1 MRDMVL
7 WRSTV
12 LRRLTIRVILWG
24 VIGLLGALMVGSQAL
39 DGWRDWQQREASQ
52 QVTALAHAD
61 SRLFSLV
68 SDVRVERGIV
78 LTLLLS
84 SGAATED
91 RLRRIREIRASID
104 TRLGE
109 VRERLSLIGG
119 VEPAAVLLGQI
130 AQELPPLR
138 RRIDTMLR
146 DPDSGVAEVRWV
158 DQEMMRVVGTLSRA
172 EQQLTAQLLALA
184 PATNPMLMLKQA
196 VWMARQSA
204 GEAASTLHG
213 AMVQQRA
220 LTPAELRQMIGKQGE
235 AMANWALVREIASR
249 SETAREVRDALAG
262 LGTSFPEDYLAR
274 YQRKADELAAG
285 QTGTD
290 AAEFQD
296 RGSADLVRATGVAL
310 AALKAIN
317 DMAGE
322 ISRQAAAQLVGI
334 AVLMGAAVLL
344 MLGGLLVVSRRVTR
358 PLVAMTDALQNLAA
372 GQLELSVPG
381 LGRQDEIGRM
391 AASAEVFRES
401 MVTARRLQEER
412 AAAHRAEQR
421 RAEMLGQVVRGF
433 EGQVGEMVGMLSAA
447 STELEATAKGMS
459 ATARGTNEQAARVS
473 VAAGDASQGVQTVAA
488 AAEEL
493 SASIQEISR
502 QVMQASAVTSRAVE
516 GARRTD
522 ETMRALAESSGRIGD
537 VVRLIA
543 DIAGQTNL
551 LALNATIE
559 AARAGDAGK
568 GFAVVASEVKNLAS
582 QTARATEEI
591 GQQIAQVQAATQ
603 GAVGAIE
610 EITRT
615 IGEVSEAT
623 VTIAAAVEEQT
634 AATAEIARTVQQ
646 TAHSTEVVTVSIGS
660 VSQSAQ
666 TTGQS
671 AGEVLTAA
679 GELSQQS
686 ERLRQQVLD
695 FVEKVRAA

>member
-1 MRDMVL
+1 M
-7 WRSTV
+7 
-12 LRRLTIRVILWG
+12 LRRLSMKSVLGGTICVLGMLTIGTSVPDVWGGWTRRDNAIRVAEL
-24 VIGLLGALMVGSQAL
+24 S
-39 DGWRDWQQREASQ
+39 R
-52 QVTALAHAD
+52 AD
-61 SRLFSLV
+61 AALFSALNEA
-68 SDVRVERGIV
+68 RVERST
-78 LTLLLS
+78 TL
-84 SGAATED
+84 AAM
-91 RLRRIREIRASID
+91 IRPGQAD
-104 TRLGE
+104 E
-109 VRERLSLIGG
+109 V
-119 VEPAAVLLGQI
+119 A
-130 AQELPPLR
+130 R
-138 RRIDTMLR
+138 RRIAER
-146 DPDSGVAEVRWV
+146 RASGEEA
-158 DQEMMRVVGTLSRA
+158 MGAALASLSRA
-172 EQQLTAQLLALA
+172 EGTAGLIEALRQNRESMGALRARLDASLNQEVSDAAAIQEATRATLAYTEVLSRADAQIMGMIREAA
-184 PATNPMLMLKQA
+184 PELGQVMTLKQA
-196 VWMARQSA
+196 IWSAR
-204 GEAASTLHG
+204 
-213 AMVQQRA
+213 
-220 LTPAELRQMIGKQGE
+220 
-235 AMANWALVREIASR
+235 
-249 SETAREVRDALAG
+249 
-262 LGTSFPEDYLAR
+262 
-274 YQRKADELAAG
+274 LAAG
-285 QTGTD
+285 QIGGLNETLLAAGRAPTSKEAADIAEWHGRVRGNWDQVLDIAARPGTPEAVRQALLPLREAFPD
-290 AAEFQD
+290 SFLARQREIDGDLTAGRQAMPLATFQQRSSD
-296 RGSADLVRATGVAL
+296 DVTAVSGVAL
-310 AALKAIN
+310 VAL
-317 DMAGE
+317 
-322 ISRQAAAQLVGI
+322 RQLVARAEARAEEAGVTL
-334 AVLMGAAVLL
+334 AVNVMLL
-344 MLGGLLVVSRRVTR
+344 LLALVVTLGGLFLVLRRVIA
-358 PLVAMTDALQNLAA
+358 PIGAMTGAMRR
-372 GQLELSVPG
+372 LSVGELEVEIPG
-381 LGRQDEIGRM
+381 LGRQDEIGCM
-391 AASAEVFRES
+391 AGALEVFRGS
-401 MVTARRLQEER
+401 MVTARRLQEEQE
-412 AAAHRAEQR
+412 AAHRAEQR

-447 STELEATAKGMS
+447 STELEATAQGMS
-459 ATARGTNEQAARVS
+459 ATARGTDEQAARVS

-568 GFAVVASEVKNLAS
+568 GFAVVASEVKNLAA

-603 GAVGAIE
+603 GAVGAIG

-646 TAHSTEVVTVSIGS
+646 TAQSTEVVTVSIGS

-666 TTGQS
+666 ETGQS

-679 GELSQQS
+679 GELSQRS

>member
-1 MRDMVL
+1 MLQRLSVKSVLGGTICVLGVLMIGTSIQNVWGGWTRRDGAIQVAEL
-7 WRSTV
+7 SRADAAVFRALNEARVERSTI
-12 LRRLTIRVILWG
+12 LAAMIRPGQADAEARRRIAERRASG
-24 VIGLLGALMVGSQAL
+24 EEALGAALASLAQAEGTAGLIEALRQNRDSMATLRARFDASLSQEVRDTAAIQEATRTTLAYTEAL
-39 DGWRDWQQREASQ
+39 GRADSQIAAMIREASP
-52 QVTALAHAD
+52 
-61 SRLFSLV
+61 
-68 SDVRVERGIV
+68 E
-78 LTLLLS
+78 
-84 SGAATED
+84 
-91 RLRRIREIRASID
+91 
-104 TRLGE
+104 
-109 VRERLSLIGG
+109 
-119 VEPAAVLLGQI
+119 LGQVM
-130 AQELPPLR
+130 
-138 RRIDTMLR
+138 T
-146 DPDSGVAEVRWV
+146 
-158 DQEMMRVVGTLSRA
+158 
-172 EQQLTAQLLALA
+172 
-184 PATNPMLMLKQA
+184 LKQA
-196 VWMARQSA
+196 IWSAR
-204 GEAASTLHG
+204 
-213 AMVQQRA
+213 
-220 LTPAELRQMIGKQGE
+220 
-235 AMANWALVREIASR
+235 
-249 SETAREVRDALAG
+249 
-262 LGTSFPEDYLAR
+262 
-274 YQRKADELAAG
+274 LAAG
-285 QTGTD
+285 QIGGLNETLLAAGRAPTPQEAGDIAEWHGRVRGAWDQVLDIAAQPGTPEAVRQALQPLREAFPD
-290 AAEFQD
+290 GFLARQREVDGNLAAGRPAMPLATFQQRSGD
-296 RGSADLVRATGVAL
+296 DVTAVSGVAL
-310 AALKAIN
+310 VALRELVARAEAR
-317 DMAGE
+317 AGE
-322 ISRQAAAQLVGI
+322 AGVTL
-334 AVLMGAAVLL
+334 AVSITLLLLTLAVT
-344 MLGGLLVVSRRVTR
+344 LGGLLLVLRRVIT
-358 PLVAMTDALQNLAA
+358 PIGAMTGTMQRLSA
-372 GQLELSVPG
+372 GELEVEIPG

-391 AASAEVFRES
+391 AGALEVFRES

>member
-1 MRDMVL
+1 M
-7 WRSTV
+7 
-12 LRRLTIRVILWG
+12 LRRLSMKSVLGGTICVLGVLTIGTSVPDVWGGWTRRDNAIRVAEL
-24 VIGLLGALMVGSQAL
+24 S
-39 DGWRDWQQREASQ
+39 R
-52 QVTALAHAD
+52 AD
-61 SRLFSLV
+61 AALFSALNEA
-68 SDVRVERGIV
+68 RVERST
-78 LTLLLS
+78 TL
-84 SGAATED
+84 AAM
-91 RLRRIREIRASID
+91 IRPGQAD
-104 TRLGE
+104 E
-109 VRERLSLIGG
+109 V
-119 VEPAAVLLGQI
+119 A
-130 AQELPPLR
+130 R
-138 RRIDTMLR
+138 RRIAER
-146 DPDSGVAEVRWV
+146 RASGEEAL
-158 DQEMMRVVGTLSRA
+158 GAALASLSRA
-172 EQQLTAQLLALA
+172 EGTTGLIKALRQNRESMGALRARLDASLNQEVSDAAAIQEATRATLAYTEALSRADAQIMGMIREAA
-184 PATNPMLMLKQA
+184 PELGQVMTLKQA
-196 VWMARQSA
+196 IWSAR
-204 GEAASTLHG
+204 
-213 AMVQQRA
+213 
-220 LTPAELRQMIGKQGE
+220 
-235 AMANWALVREIASR
+235 
-249 SETAREVRDALAG
+249 
-262 LGTSFPEDYLAR
+262 
-274 YQRKADELAAG
+274 LAAG
-285 QTGTD
+285 QIGGLNETLLAAGRAPTSKEAADIAEWHGRVRGNWDQVLDIAARPGTPEAVRQALLPLREAFPD
-290 AAEFQD
+290 SFLARQREIDGDLAAGRQAMPLATFQQRSSD
-296 RGSADLVRATGVAL
+296 DVTAVSGVAL
-310 AALKAIN
+310 VAL
-317 DMAGE
+317 
-322 ISRQAAAQLVGI
+322 RQLVARAEEAGVTL
-334 AVLMGAAVLL
+334 AVNVMLL
-344 MLGGLLVVSRRVTR
+344 LLALVVTLGGLFLVLRRVIA
-358 PLVAMTDALQNLAA
+358 PIGAMTGAMRR
-372 GQLELSVPG
+372 LSVGELEVEIPG
-381 LGRQDEIGRM
+381 LGRQDEIGCM
-391 AASAEVFRES
+391 AGALEVFRGS
-401 MVTARRLQEER
+401 MVTARRLQEEQE
-412 AAAHRAEQR
+412 AAHRAEQR

-447 STELEATAKGMS
+447 STELEATAQGMS
-459 ATARGTNEQAARVS
+459 ATARGTDEQAARVS

-568 GFAVVASEVKNLAS
+568 GFAVVASEVKNLAA

-603 GAVGAIE
+603 GAVGAIG

-646 TAHSTEVVTVSIGS
+646 TAQSTEVVTVSIGS

-666 TTGQS
+666 ETGQS

-679 GELSQQS
+679 GELSQRS

>member
-1 MRDMVL
+1 MKSVL
-7 WRSTV
+7 GGTICV
-12 LRRLTIRVILWG
+12 LGVLTIGTSVPDVWGGWTRRENAIRVAEL
-24 VIGLLGALMVGSQAL
+24 S
-39 DGWRDWQQREASQ
+39 R
-52 QVTALAHAD
+52 AD
-61 SRLFSLV
+61 AALFSALNEA
-68 SDVRVERGIV
+68 RVERST
-78 LTLLLS
+78 TL
-84 SGAATED
+84 AAM
-91 RLRRIREIRASID
+91 IRPGQAD
-104 TRLGE
+104 E
-109 VRERLSLIGG
+109 V
-119 VEPAAVLLGQI
+119 A
-130 AQELPPLR
+130 R
-138 RRIDTMLR
+138 RRIAER
-146 DPDSGVAEVRWV
+146 RASGEEA
-158 DQEMMRVVGTLSRA
+158 MGAALASLSRA
-172 EQQLTAQLLALA
+172 EGTAGLIEALRQNRESMGALRARLDASLNQEVSDAAAIQEATRATLAYTEALSRADAQIMGMIREAA
-184 PATNPMLMLKQA
+184 PELGQVMTLKQA
-196 VWMARQSA
+196 IWSAR
-204 GEAASTLHG
+204 
-213 AMVQQRA
+213 
-220 LTPAELRQMIGKQGE
+220 
-235 AMANWALVREIASR
+235 
-249 SETAREVRDALAG
+249 
-262 LGTSFPEDYLAR
+262 
-274 YQRKADELAAG
+274 LAAG
-285 QTGTD
+285 Q
-290 AAEFQD
+290 
-296 RGSADLVRATGVAL
+296 
-310 AALKAIN
+310 I
-317 DMAGE
+317 
-322 ISRQAAAQLVGI
+322 
-334 AVLMGAAVLL
+334 
-344 MLGGLLVVSRRVTR
+344 GGLNETL
-358 PLVAMTDALQNLAA
+358 LAA
-372 GQLELSVPG
+372 GRAPTSKEAADIAEWHGRVRGNWDQVLDIAARPGMTEAVRRLSVGELEVEIPG
-381 LGRQDEIGRM
+381 LGRQDEIGCM
-391 AASAEVFRES
+391 AGALEVFRGS
-401 MVTARRLQEER
+401 MVTARRLQEEQE
-412 AAAHRAEQR
+412 AAHRAEQR

-447 STELEATAKGMS
+447 STELEATAQGMS
-459 ATARGTNEQAARVS
+459 ATARGTDEQAARVS

-568 GFAVVASEVKNLAS
+568 GFAVVASEVKNLAA

-603 GAVGAIE
+603 GAVGAIG

-646 TAHSTEVVTVSIGS
+646 TAQSTEVVTVSIGS

-666 TTGQS
+666 ETGQS

-679 GELSQQS
+679 GELSQRS